1 MEDQFHRNIDY
12 LRISVTEQCNLRCRY
27 CRPEPVDAADLDC
40 LTCDEMLKLCRIF
53 LQLGIRK
60 FKITGGEP
68 LIRRGIMDF
77 LKELKALPKTGQVTV
92 TTNGVLL
99 ESFAAQMAQTGIDGI
114 NVSVDSLDQKKY
126 EQITGKDCLFDVL
139 QGICAAE
146 EAGIPIK
153 INKVIL
159 PEDTMED
166 LLPFFQIMK
175 ERRIPV
181 RLIEQMPL
189 GSCRYTEPKLTG
201 EKILKEIRDKG
212 WSVKKVD
219 AQIGNG
225 PAVYYQMEGY
235 QGYLG
240 LIEALHHNFCGEC
253 NRIIL
258 LSDGSLKSCLYYP
271 PVLSLKD
278 LIRTGAA
285 DTEMAQKI
293 REAVFCKPR
302 SHHFLEKPSDEKMYR
317 IGG

>member
-219 AQIGNG
+219 AQIGN
-225 PAVYYQMEGY
+225 
-235 QGYLG
+235 
-240 LIEALHHNFCGEC
+240 
-253 NRIIL
+253 
-258 LSDGSLKSCLYYP
+258 
-271 PVLSLKD
+271 LSL
-278 LIRTGAA
+278 IH
-285 DTEMAQKI
+285 I
-293 REAVFCKPR
+293 
-302 SHHFLEKPSDEKMYR
+302 
-317 IGG
+317 